1 MEVLNKSIIGVRK
14 HVGKGK
20 IDLRMAVPK
29 CGKDTMVTVDL
40 VFKSKKGEK
49 PQGRLTMRCQLVDMR
64 PLEGGG
70 GGCCVIS

>member
-29 CGKDTMVTVDL
+29 CGKDTMVTVDPGATDNAL
-40 VFKSKKGEK
+40 ST
-49 PQGRLTMRCQLVDMR
+49 GRHAALRGGRRRMLRHFLTLN
-64 PLEGGG
+64 
-70 GGCCVIS
+70 